1 VALVLDTGVVLAL
14 LNARD
19 RYHRACVQMAEGTRE
34 PFVIPAAIL
43 GELDYWIS
51 KRMEPAAWRIFVEDI
66 DRGAYLLEPT
76 TEDDLVRTV
85 ALQAQYPS
93 LSLGFV
99 DAAVIAV
106 CERLGERKV
115 ATVDR
120 RDFSAIVPR
129 HAPYLELLPAELA

>member
-1 VALVLDTGVVLAL
+1 MALVLDTGVVLAL

-19 RYHRACVQMAEGTRE
+19 RHHRACVDLVSNTRE
-34 PFVIPAAIL
+34 PLVIPAAIL

-51 KRMEPAAWRIFVEDI
+51 QRLDPAAWRILVEDI
-66 DRGAYLLEPT
+66 ERGAYLLEPT

-85 ALQAQYPS
+85 ELQQQYPS

-106 CERLGERKV
+106 CERLRERKV
-115 ATVDR
+115 ATIDR
-120 RDFSAIVPR
+120 RDFCVVVPR
-129 HAPYLELLPAELA
+129 HAPYLELLPA

>member
-1 VALVLDTGVVLAL
+1 MALVLDTGVVLAL

-19 RYHRACVQMAEGTRE
+19 RHHRACVDLVSNTRE
-34 PFVIPAAIL
+34 PLVIPAAIL

-51 KRMEPAAWRIFVEDI
+51 QRLDPAAWRILVEDI
-66 DRGAYLLEPT
+66 ERGAYLLEPT

-85 ALQAQYPS
+85 ELQQQYPS

-106 CERLGERKV
+106 CERLRERKV
-115 ATVDR
+115 ATIDR
-120 RDFSAIVPR
+120 RDFSVVVPR
-129 HAPYLELLPAELA
+129 HAPYLELLPA